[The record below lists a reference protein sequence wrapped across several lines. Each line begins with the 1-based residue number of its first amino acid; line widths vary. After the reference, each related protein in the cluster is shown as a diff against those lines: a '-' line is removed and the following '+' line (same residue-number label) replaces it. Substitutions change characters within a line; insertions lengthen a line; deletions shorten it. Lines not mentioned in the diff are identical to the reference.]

1 MGSIVTGRVTTS
13 ISSGDVCTQVLH
25 VRLGHTREKSLQAL
39 AKKET
44 LEGASTCNME
54 LGGHNV
60 LDKKTKVK
68 FDTSKHSSKDLLGC
82 IYVSIW
88 GPVKTALLGDH

>member
-1 MGSIVTGRVTTS
+1 MRLRLTG
-13 ISSGDVCTQVLH
+13 
-25 VRLGHTREKSLQAL
+25 EKFLQAL

-54 LGGHNV
+54 LGGHDI

-68 FDTSKHSSKDLLGC
+68 FDTSIHHSEGLFDC
-82 IYVSIW
+82 VHVSI
-88 GPVKTALLGDH
+88 